1 MVANPNSEFFIG
13 GDPAEYTD
21 ELEERDYYIQDNLFW
36 VPQEARSKILGF
48 KAKQPDIASSIDDA
62 MTAIEKNNTSLRG
75 KLDERF
81 ERSQFGQGV
90 LGELI
95 NLISTINFADKYGST
110 DLLCQVY
117 K

>member
-1 MVANPNSEFFIG
+1 
-13 GDPAEYTD
+13 
-21 ELEERDYYIQDNLFW
+21 
-36 VPQEARSKILGF
+36 
-48 KAKQPDIASSIDDA
+48 